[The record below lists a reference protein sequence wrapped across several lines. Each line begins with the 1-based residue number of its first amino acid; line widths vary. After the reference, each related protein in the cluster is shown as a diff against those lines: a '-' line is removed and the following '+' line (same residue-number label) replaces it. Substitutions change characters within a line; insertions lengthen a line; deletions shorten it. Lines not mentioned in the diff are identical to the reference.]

1 MSFNSCGKKYILAE
15 KKALAEKEILL
26 AEKKALAEKEIFL
39 AEKKR
44 FLAENKVLR

>member
-1 MSFNSCGKKYILAE
+1 MNYWRKKIYFGGKKGIGGKRDTIGGKE
-15 KKALAEKEILL
+15 GVGGKKD
-26 AEKKALAEKEIFL
+26 L